1 MTTKTASE
9 SETAEAGR
17 RALRIPIVAFGMSLS
32 IYSVI
37 TYVLCILF
45 YLAYPEA
52 GGAHKLLTLMLP
64 WFDLLSWTSFVAGL
78 VQSYLLGWYVALVFG
93 PIYNLC
99 IARFR

>member
-1 MTTKTASE
+1 MATTTSG
-9 SETAEAGR
+9 ETAMAPGQ

-64 WFDLLSWTSFVAGL
+64 WFDLLSWASFFAGL
-78 VQSYLLGWYVALVFG
+78 VQAYVLGWYVALVFG

-99 IARFR
+99 VARFR